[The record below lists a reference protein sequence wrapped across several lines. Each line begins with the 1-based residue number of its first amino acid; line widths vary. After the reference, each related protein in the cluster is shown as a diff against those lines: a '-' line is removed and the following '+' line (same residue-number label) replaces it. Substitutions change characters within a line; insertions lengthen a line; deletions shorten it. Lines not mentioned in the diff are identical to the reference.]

1 MLYFAYG
8 SNLNHHQMKNIR
20 CFGSKYIKFY
30 SLLITLIFFWFAKS
44 KIWELQIS
52 ILDWSL
58 DVRTMETPILPF
70 LKKGSKVAGAI
81 WDITK
86 EHEKILDSYEQFPDI
101 YKKEY
106 FYLDGKKIMFYIMK
120 EYFIKDPPKSYVD
133 VINDGYKDCNIDLRI
148 NYRF

>member
-8 SNLNHHQMKNIR
+8 SNLNHNQMKNIR
-20 CFGSKYIKFY
+20 CFGSKYIKSFFLKDY
-30 SLLITLIFFWFAKS
+30 KLIFSHPNKLNKFGYGNIMK
-44 KIWELQIS
+44 
-52 ILDWSL
+52 
-58 DVRTMETPILPF
+58 
-70 LKKGSKVAGAI
+70 KKGSKVAGAI
-81 WDITK
+81 WSITK

-133 VINDGYKDCNIDLRI
+133 IINDGYKDCNIDLRI